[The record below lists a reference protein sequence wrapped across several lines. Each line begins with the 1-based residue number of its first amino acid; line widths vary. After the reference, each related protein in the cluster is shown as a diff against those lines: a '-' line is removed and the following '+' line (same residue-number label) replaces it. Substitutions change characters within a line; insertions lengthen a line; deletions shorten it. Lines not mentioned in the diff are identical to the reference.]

1 MKVKLNIPSVWIK
14 NFKWPTMMD
23 HKYSRGHVLVKSGP
37 LTTTGASRL
46 SAISALRSGAGAVT
60 LSSDT
65 NALVVNASHLTSVML
80 KEINNVD
87 ELSRFMKEK
96 KIDTVIIGPGSGVNK
111 LTKDM
116 IIMAIK
122 EEKSLV
128 LDADGLTS
136 FKNKPEELFFYLK
149 KQKKRENII
158 LTPHHGE
165 FNRLFKVSNL
175 NKIEKT
181 NLAANLTNST
191 ILYKGND
198 TVISTPKKETLISQE
213 SSPFLATAGSGDVL
227 AEFVEVFLPR
237 E

>member
-1 MKVKLNIPSVWIK
+1 M
-14 NFKWPTMMD
+14 
-23 HKYSRGHVLVKSGP
+23 
-37 LTTTGASRL
+37 

-80 KEINNVD
+80 KEINNAD

-136 FKNKPEELFFYLK
+136 FEKKPEELFFYLK
-149 KQKKRENII
+149 NRKKRENII

-165 FNRLFKVSNL
+165 FIRLFKTSNL

-191 ILYKGND
+191 ILYL
-198 TVISTPKKETLISQE
+198 SLIHI
-213 SSPFLATAGSGDVL
+213 
-227 AEFVEVFLPR
+227 
-237 E
+237 